1 MIKLKNRALGAIGKH
16 ANRAG
21 ARWKCTPSATY
32 RWCLLHEKASHVI
45 FRSLRSLTISLRNS
59 STCFDIDNPVRHQMA
74 KCSQLLE
81 KRL

>member
-1 MIKLKNRALGAIGKH
+1 MLCKSCIGLTSQPKLVSREALPMAAKTFTTGLAPDGNAPPYAIG
-16 ANRAG
+16 
-21 ARWKCTPSATY
+21 
-32 RWCLLHEKASHVI
+32 V
-45 FRSLRSLTISLRNS
+45 SLTISLRNS